1 MVERVKAL
9 RRKYMSGLPGSAHTS
24 TNAIFQYDDVR
35 FLSELAGVDMPRT
48 GSIANLQHQGL
59 VLLQGLKLVDSG
71 AEVNIEIDLTK
82 FVGYIQPSDITIA
95 MADGK
100 SRLDNRGY
108 GLCRDWYSD
117 ESGGLYVDEYYAF
130 YCPNA
135 AYSIRSQHG
144 LAKDSGGTIVL
155 DPIHEQTITTDLKP
169 VKVKGHGMYLCAST
183 GQAVKCVEVTKK
195 KLSWLKSLPAKQVA
209 KQGDGTPIGTHA
221 TDVTTANIINAL
233 SQRFPDV
240 PNLLDISEIAMHAE
254 KEAHRLGD
262 TNYIIDPVIV
272 LNVQKAFRAD
282 ADEVLDRLTKAH
294 HLDDSI
300 DMSAPPATHQKTY
313 QSVRAQ
319 IEHLTRQV
327 ASSFGS
333 ESEELE
339 CCLNDLSSA
348 AGSSTCLTCMYYTHT
363 HNVG

>member
-1 MVERVKAL
+1 MCHRELLGRVW
-9 RRKYMSGLPGSAHTS
+9 RPVSAHRDTS
-24 TNAIFQYDDVR
+24 VR
-35 FLSELAGVDMPRT
+35 QAFAHSSAAT
-48 GSIANLQHQGL
+48 
-59 VLLQGLKLVDSG
+59 LLR
-71 AEVNIEIDLTK
+71 
-82 FVGYIQPSDITIA
+82 QPLRVA
-95 MADGK
+95 A
-100 SRLDNRGY
+100 
-108 GLCRDWYSD
+108 
-117 ESGGLYVDEYYAF
+117 V
-130 YCPNA
+130 
-135 AYSIRSQHG
+135 AYSYPARMTLDILG
-144 LAKDSGGTIVL
+144 GGTIVL

-195 KLSWLKSLPAKQVA
+195 KLSWLKSLPAKQVT

-348 AGSSTCLTCMYYTHT
+348 AGSSTCLTCMFYTHT
-363 HNVG
+363 HNVGFMFLELVCRYACMHACMYTHTHA